1 MPKIREII
9 ENFVIDLIET
19 IAISASIF
27 VIVYFF
33 AFQPHE
39 VSGVSM
45 NGNDGFHSG
54 QYILTDKFTYRLR
67 DPKRGEVIVFKY
79 PLNTSY
85 DYIKRI
91 IALPGERIQLK
102 NNQVILYNAQ
112 NANGLVLDESKY
124 LVPNTPT
131 AGRDF
136 INEGDIVTVPK
147 DNYFVMGDNRKE
159 SSDSRVWGFVPKED
173 IIGKSFFRYWPFTEI
188 GLIKNP
194 LQ

>member
-67 DPKRGEVIVFKY
+67 EPKRGEVIVFKY

-124 LVPNTPT
+124 LAPNTPT

>member
-67 DPKRGEVIVFKY
+67 EPKRGEVIVFKY

-102 NNQVILYNAQ
+102 NNQVIL
-112 NANGLVLDESKY
+112 
-124 LVPNTPT
+124 
-131 AGRDF
+131 
-136 INEGDIVTVPK
+136 
-147 DNYFVMGDNRKE
+147 
-159 SSDSRVWGFVPKED
+159 
-173 IIGKSFFRYWPFTEI
+173 
-188 GLIKNP
+188 
-194 LQ
+194 